1 MTLRKLI
8 VAGIMFCTLG
18 LTLMVPTMVSAAPRP
33 AGAIKLPA
41 AKQKKIGS
49 IRCGK
54 VGASWLPGAVIKG
67 GYFVTHTQQFK
78 NFSKAAAR
86 KKGTAAK
93 RLRTQAKAYQSKARS
108 QLASCRKAAVPAT
121 TPLRFNFSGA
131 VALAKGGSATTA
143 SRRASGAAS
152 TASSNVSAVL
162 PSGQLRDAVVS
173 GSVSVSD
180 FYVAPNG
187 KIYVVFAYPVNLDNV
202 GAAGSSCLLAQIDA
216 ASGIPACVDSTITS
230 VTWKT
235 KNPPIQFDAQGGIF
249 YLGKAN
255 GKDVLRR
262 SVDGVVTDLVNADNI
277 SFTSIMGDADFLALP
292 DGSALLSGM
301 TMATYAQWVRR
312 ILPTGGIQTIASA
325 VPGFMKFFP
334 DGNVYMG
341 MYGANDDVGIKRYLT
356 ATNRVDDRYWL
367 TSNVNGIQRDGYFSS
382 DVFCQG
388 ADWQTNSAFCQ
399 MVGVG
404 VRKFFTNS
412 DNVVVGQLGGI
423 QGAGLFEYFPAVRA
437 LTTSL
442 KGISIAEGAGN
453 RIILAGITNSG
464 ANSLVVHD
472 TLTGAETP
480 LLSSGDEIEIYHLSY
495 RPSTDQILFDGLR
508 FSDNKVVIGQVGLS
522 SGVVSLNASSAAKFS
537 DFQSLN

>member
-1 MTLRKLI
+1 MNLRKII
-8 VAGIMFCTLG
+8 VAGLTFCTLG
-18 LTLMVPTMVSAAPRP
+18 LTVMGPTVASAATRP

-41 AKQKKIGS
+41 AKQKKVGS
-49 IRCGK
+49 VRCGK
-54 VGASWLPGAVIKG
+54 VGASWLPGTALAG
-67 GYFVTHTQQFK
+67 GYFITHTQQFK
-78 NFSKAAAR
+78 NFSNAAKR
-86 KKGTAAK
+86 VKGNAAK
-93 RLRTQAKAYQSKARS
+93 RLITQAKGYQSKARS
-108 QLASCRKAAVPAT
+108 QLASCQKSTVPAK

-131 VALAKGGSATTA
+131 VALAKRGSATTA
-143 SRRASGAAS
+143 SRRASAAAS
-152 TASSNVSAVL
+152 EASSNVSAVL

-202 GAAGSSCLLAQIDA
+202 GASGPSCLLAQIDT
-216 ASGIPACVDSTITS
+216 ASGIPSCVDSTITS

-262 SVDGVVTDLVNADNI
+262 SIDGVVTDLVNADNI
-277 SFTSIMGDADFLALP
+277 GFTSIMGDADFLALP
-292 DGSALLSGM
+292 DGSVLLSGM

-312 ILPTGGIQTIASA
+312 ILPTGGIRTIASS
-325 VPGFMKFFP
+325 VPVFMKFFP

-341 MYGANDDVGIKRYLT
+341 MYGVNEEMGIKRYLT
-356 ATNRVDDRYWL
+356 ATNQLDDRYWL
-367 TSNVNGIQRDGYFSS
+367 ASNTNGIQRDGYFR
-382 DVFCQG
+382 VEGFCQG
-388 ADWQTNSAFCQ
+388 TDWQTNSAFCQ

-412 DNVVVGQLGGI
+412 DDVVIGQLGGI
-423 QGAGLFEYFPAVRA
+423 QGAGLFEYFPTVRA

-442 KGISIAEGAGN
+442 KGISFAEGAGN
-453 RIILAGITNSG
+453 RIILAGITGSG

-508 FSDNKVVIGQVGLS
+508 FSDNKVVIGQVGVS
-522 SGVVSLNASSAAKFS
+522 SGAISLNASSAAKFS

>member
-1 MTLRKLI
+1 
-8 VAGIMFCTLG
+8 
-18 LTLMVPTMVSAAPRP
+18 
-33 AGAIKLPA
+33 
-41 AKQKKIGS
+41 
-49 IRCGK
+49 
-54 VGASWLPGAVIKG
+54 VGAS
-67 GYFVTHTQQFK
+67 
-78 NFSKAAAR
+78 
-86 KKGTAAK
+86 
-93 RLRTQAKAYQSKARS
+93 
-108 QLASCRKAAVPAT
+108 
-121 TPLRFNFSGA
+121 
-131 VALAKGGSATTA
+131 
-143 SRRASGAAS
+143 
-152 TASSNVSAVL
+152 
-162 PSGQLRDAVVS
+162 
-173 GSVSVSD
+173 
-180 FYVAPNG
+180 
-187 KIYVVFAYPVNLDNV
+187 
-202 GAAGSSCLLAQIDA
+202 GSSCLLAQIDA

-356 ATNRVDDRYWL
+356 ATTRVDDRYWL